1 MEISNKMKI
10 ILSIALII
18 VAGIGF
24 VVYLILNNSS
34 DSELNLEDFLVN
46 DSQEN
51 TTDGNVEKVN
61 GMKDTN
67 SLNTNQ
73 NNAIT
78 QEAITKIAI
87 HIIGQVQKPGLIYLN
102 EGARIADAI
111 EEAGGETK
119 EADLSQVNLAY
130 ILQDGQKIYIP
141 NKKEKITTYIIQD
154 VGNNG
159 VVEDNSN
166 INLEKGENKKVNINT
181 ANQTELDE
189 LPGIGDSIA
198 QRIIDYREQNGS
210 FKSIEELK
218 EVKGI
223 GDAKFEEIREHVTV

>member
-46 DSQEN
+46 DAQEN
-51 TTDGNVEKVN
+51 TTEGNVEEIN

-87 HIIGQVQKPGLIYLN
+87 HIIGQVQQPGLIYLN

-130 ILQDGQKIYIP
+130 VLQDGQKIYIP

-166 INLEKGENKKVNINT
+166 INLERGENKKVNINT

>member
-46 DSQEN
+46 DAQEN
-51 TTDGNVEKVN
+51 TTEGNVEEIN

-87 HIIGQVQKPGLIYLN
+87 HIIGQVQQPGLIYLN

-130 ILQDGQKIYIP
+130 VLQDGQKIYIP

>member
-78 QEAITKIAI
+78 QEEITKIAI
-87 HIIGQVQKPGLIYLN
+87 HKIGQVQKPGLIYLS

-130 ILQDGQKIYIP
+130 VLQDGQKIYIP

-218 EVKGI
+218 EVNGI